1 MDIFPVC
8 WMMSV
13 KNAPIIVFC
22 LLALIASSQTTG
34 LVRSLIDFSA
44 FVGVLYLAWR
54 IKPKAE

>member
-1 MDIFPVC
+1 M
-8 WMMSV
+8 